1 MNMTKKEINQLK
13 DLLFKLEQDTR
24 LKDVLNASEV
34 FETVIL
40 YAEDEEDETEE
51 MLLQTVL
58 TKLLNA

>member
-1 MNMTKKEINQLK
+1 MNMTKQEINQLK

>member
-24 LKDVLNASEV
+24 LKGVLNASEV
-34 FETVIL
+34 FEVNIL